1 MDEYLTKPI
10 DRKNLRN
17 ILTQFGHVQ
26 PAENKSI
33 SNQSIPNATGCFD
46 ETELLD
52 RCFDDLQTA
61 IELVDYF
68 IAGVPSNLANLIQA
82 CQTVIRFNIPLRRD
96 NGKLETVTC
105 YRAQHSTHKLP
116 CKGGTRYSDHVD
128 L

>member
-1 MDEYLTKPI
+1 MQSLNKAARLSACKFSLYHMSLLVARPFSTATSVPKATGPGLDANGEPRFLEQVKLFFASASAKTGIDPEYL
-10 DRKNLRN
+10 
-17 ILTQFGHVQ
+17 
-26 PAENKSI
+26 
-33 SNQSIPNATGCFD
+33 
-46 ETELLD
+46 
-52 RCFDDLQTA
+52 
-61 IELVDYF
+61 
-68 IAGVPSNLANLIQA
+68 NLIQA

>member
-1 MDEYLTKPI
+1 MQTLNKAARLTTRKLPLSSHQRLVARPFSTAAATAIPKVAGPGLDINGEPRFLEQVKLFYKSAASKTGIDPEYL
-10 DRKNLRN
+10 
-17 ILTQFGHVQ
+17 
-26 PAENKSI
+26 
-33 SNQSIPNATGCFD
+33 
-46 ETELLD
+46 
-52 RCFDDLQTA
+52 
-61 IELVDYF
+61 
-68 IAGVPSNLANLIQA
+68 NLIQA